1 KKFNVINYHL
11 CHKDRFAVLS
21 LKGACLDTACN
32 TNLRAFPAI
41 LCCVFSRFAPYLA
54 ANEIRIL
61 IALMIPEGPV
71 YRQCERCHGI
81 AILCVFQLHIFCHAT
96 NQLDIV
102 HFNYTIII
110 LLLSRIFVY
119 LTLLNNFLF
128 VILLFWIVYFF

>member
-1 KKFNVINYHL
+1 LFVCFPILKWQVLIIDINRNALSLIRVILLIILVVWLITVLLMSLTTLVTCIKKFNVINYHL
-11 CHKDRFAVLS
+11 CHKDRFAVLT

-71 YRQCERCHGI
+71 YRQ
-81 AILCVFQLHIFCHAT
+81 
-96 NQLDIV
+96 
-102 HFNYTIII
+102 
-110 LLLSRIFVY
+110 
-119 LTLLNNFLF
+119 
-128 VILLFWIVYFF
+128 